1 MCSNVVRICTK
12 SFVVNQSKIFNWLSS
27 NPDDIKR
34 PMSSTRLLPR
44 QLTALLVYGRAPLVF
59 AGLLCALTVMW
70 TRNAHIYSLGVVFL
84 FVSMCFDLVDGWFAE
99 RFKIHTSLAQLADRM
114 MDKVVFSIVFPLSA
128 VGMMWRLHYV
138 TGNPSRAQLLHAIFI
153 LVLCITVMVRDQLA
167 NFFRGSVGDGT
178 EDPEP
183 KDYARLRT
191 IVAAP
196 VGALLYAY
204 AFYIP
209 AEPGAFLSTVLGWVG
224 NLRLRTLFFIEIIL
238 LVINFGSLARLGR
251 KYGSDWLD
259 ELCDEDDLLR
269 RRILSFFP
277 NALTVLNALMGL
289 MSLFFAQQG
298 RVREAYMFLMGAA
311 LFDKLDGAVA
321 RRLGLTTPLPGQ
333 AQQKRVQ
340 FGGIMDDIA
349 DGISFC
355 IVPALIFYYTLADVD
370 LPGLNNFPLGIL
382 AGIYAVAGIA
392 RLIYFTLDRTP
403 LPGYFKGLPSPAAA
417 LMVSVPMML
426 FGPALEAG
434 SSLAVTWGLLWVFL
448 IILTALLMNIYPL
461 RYVHFGRFL
470 EQHRWA
476 SRLNT
481 VAALI
486 FLFTPWFPYYT
497 LIFGFTFLLSP
508 IYTRRFSR
516 KIEEELA
523 VSASR

>member
-1 MCSNVVRICTK
+1 MA
-12 SFVVNQSKIFNWLSS
+12 
-27 NPDDIKR
+27 
-34 PMSSTRLLPR
+34 STPLFPR
-44 QLTALLVYGRAPLVF
+44 QLTALFVYGRPPLVF
-59 AGLLCALTVMW
+59 AGLLCALAVMW
-70 TRNAHIYSLGVVFL
+70 TRNAYLYSFGVVFL

-99 RFKIHTSLAQLADRM
+99 RFKVHSSLAQLADRV
-114 MDKVVFSIVFPLSA
+114 MDKVVYSIVFPLVA
-128 VGMMWRLHYV
+128 VGLMWRLHYV
-138 TGNPSRAQLLHAIFI
+138 TENPSRAQLLHAIFI

-167 NFFRGSVGDGT
+167 NFFRGTVGDGP

-209 AEPGAFLSTVLGWVG
+209 TESGAVLSAVLGWVG

-238 LVINFGSLARLGR
+238 LVINFGSIARMCR

-269 RRILSFFP
+269 QRILSFFP

-298 RVREAYMFLMGAA
+298 RVREAYMFLMGAV

-321 RRLGLTTPLPGQ
+321 RRLGLTTPLPGHETS
-333 AQQKRVQ
+333 KRVQ

-349 DGISFC
+349 DSISFC
-355 IVPALIFYYTLADVD
+355 IVPALLFYYTLHRADC
-370 LPGLNNFPLGIL
+370 PGLANFPLGIL
-382 AGIYAVAGIA
+382 AGIYALGGIT

-403 LPGYFKGLPSPAAA
+403 VPGFFKGLPTPAAA

-448 IILTALLMNIYPL
+448 IVLTSVLMNLYPV

-470 EQHRWA
+470 DQNPWA

-497 LIFGFTFLLSP
+497 LVFGFAFLLSP
-508 IYTRRFSR
+508 LYTRRISR
-516 KIEEELA
+516 KIEDEIIT
-523 VSASR
+523 SSP